1 MAGVKGKSGR
11 KPGSPGGRKRRVVLY
26 LAPDE
31 LALLESR
38 YGTVQKGI
46 RALLACVEPPRP
58 APADA
63 PPCPPPE
70 REPTKPRKL
79 AKSPPPL
86 CERCARIGVPSCP
99 SCRRTVEIDS

>member
-11 KPGSPGGRKRRVVLY
+11 KPQSPLGRKRRFEVKLTPEEIAI
-26 LAPDE
+26 LQE
-31 LALLESR
+31 R

-63 PPCPPPE
+63 PPCPPTE
-70 REPTKPRKL
+70 REPQKPRKL

-99 SCRRTVEIDS
+99 SCRRTVGIDS